1 VSGHIPEDTDQ
12 SSAWEANW
20 EQKFAKSW
28 RIANDYKYYPR
39 RPVQVERK
47 DLDELD
53 IATVR

>member
-1 VSGHIPEDTDQ
+1 MSGHIPEDTDQ